1 MKRGSRGRRGKNV
14 ASISRP
20 HLLALFSLR
29 KTLSPAA
36 ANQSDKAFI
45 LLLINS
51 IHLANQEEA
60 LRPELFTVSH
70 MLSDWRTLLSAGPD
84 VRGVRSES
92 VKDAEH
98 SVDIHDLLADAKLSY
113 NKLGDPSRTNAF
125 PSLPH
130 VS

>member
-1 MKRGSRGRRGKNV
+1 MMHICRSGVRRGGEEVKRGCRGRRGKNV
-14 ASISRP
+14 VSISRP

-60 LRPELFTVSH
+60 LRPELLTVSH
-70 MLSDWRTLLSAGPD
+70 MLSDWRTYCLP
-84 VRGVRSES
+84 VQMSE
-92 VKDAEH
+92 V
-98 SVDIHDLLADAKLSY
+98 
-113 NKLGDPSRTNAF
+113 
-125 PSLPH
+125 
-130 VS
+130 

>member
-1 MKRGSRGRRGKNV
+1 MKRGSRGGKGRNV
-14 ASISRP
+14 VSISRP

-60 LRPELFTVSH
+60 LRPELLTVSH
-70 MLSDWRTLLSAGPD
+70 MLSDWRTYCLPVRLS
-84 VRGVRSES
+84 VV
-92 VKDAEH
+92 
-98 SVDIHDLLADAKLSY
+98 
-113 NKLGDPSRTNAF
+113 
-125 PSLPH
+125 
-130 VS
+130 

>member
-14 ASISRP
+14 VSISRP

-51 IHLANQEEA
+51 IHLANQDEA
-60 LRPELFTVSH
+60 LCPELLTVSH
-70 MLSDWRTLLSAGPD
+70 MLSDWRTYCLP
-84 VRGVRSES
+84 VQMSE
-92 VKDAEH
+92 V
-98 SVDIHDLLADAKLSY
+98 
-113 NKLGDPSRTNAF
+113 
-125 PSLPH
+125 
-130 VS
+130 

>member
-14 ASISRP
+14 VSISRP

-60 LRPELFTVSH
+60 LRPELLTVSH
-70 MLSDWRTLLSAGPD
+70 MLSDWRTYCLP
-84 VRGVRSES
+84 VQMSE
-92 VKDAEH
+92 V
-98 SVDIHDLLADAKLSY
+98 
-113 NKLGDPSRTNAF
+113 
-125 PSLPH
+125 
-130 VS
+130 